1 MGAFGLVELQC
12 ARQCLQNGL
21 GHAPEVSSLQPCV
34 VVCAHVGEESDLF
47 AAWAGDAT
55 VAAEERQ
62 TSLLGVSRARREVR
76 KSRTSV
82 RLSMP

>member
-1 MGAFGLVELQC
+1 VVGRSPALAVACVGGACEVEQVGAFGLVELQC

-34 VVCAHVGEESDLF
+34 VVGAHVGEESDLF

-55 VAAEERQ
+55 VAAVE
-62 TSLLGVSRARREVR
+62 
-76 KSRTSV
+76 
-82 RLSMP
+82 P